1 MCKIIFACLRTF
13 DSCSNRTN
21 WIGYISE
28 LNDLDSF
35 WFQVNYNQKYFIESV
50 KEGKMEISYL
60 LVALDSSVQS

>member
-13 DSCSNRTN
+13 DSFSNRTN
-21 WIGYISE
+21 WTGYISE

-35 WFQVNYNQKYFIESV
+35 WFQGNYNQKYCIESV
-50 KEGKMEISYL
+50 KEGKMEISCL